1 MNPMATSREEIL
13 EVIRELIR
21 RQGWEAVNVR
31 AVASACGVAVGTL
44 YNYFPSRDALVAA
57 SVESVW
63 KDIFHHGDAMEDFG
77 DILSCVRWLYR
88 RMEYGAQRYPN
99 FFSLHALNFG
109 EGEKAQGR
117 RQMLNIWEH
126 IRLRLSAV
134 AAQDPNLR
142 PGAFGP
148 SFTADQFAGV
158 LFSLMLSALL
168 RRDYDPSPVLEICRR
183 TLYRT

>member
-1 MNPMATSREEIL
+1 
-13 EVIRELIR
+13 
-21 RQGWEAVNVR
+21 
-31 AVASACGVAVGTL
+31 
-44 YNYFPSRDALVAA
+44 
-57 SVESVW
+57 
-63 KDIFHHGDAMEDFG
+63 
-77 DILSCVRWLYR
+77 
-88 RMEYGAQRYPN
+88 
-99 FFSLHALNFG
+99 
-109 EGEKAQGR
+109 
-117 RQMLNIWEH
+117 MLNIWEH